1 MSDGATSPAPLFFR
15 RPVPLWGAVVV
26 TFVVAALSY
35 SAGRF
40 AGPTAVETEHV
51 EHSDAQA
58 REVVNEKKSAELVVI
73 ERWRP
78 ARNPQTGELLKGCDG
93 GVAFEGEKITG
104 SKSLSD
110 LTRSTDFA
118 SSSTSTAKTSTET
131 RSSWE
136 VGGTIGAQWIGDPAP
151 LVFVGGTA
159 KRRLLGGVEAGLLGG
174 VGLDVAA
181 GAPKVK
187 SGTLGV
193 VVTGE
198 F

>member
-1 MSDGATSPAPLFFR
+1 MSEGATSQAPSFLSR
-15 RPVPLWGAVVV
+15 RVPLPGAVLVTVV
-26 TFVVAALSY
+26 IGALSY

-40 AGPTAVETEHV
+40 SGPTSVETENV
-51 EHSDAQA
+51 EHASTEA

-78 ARNPQTGELLKGCDG
+78 AVNPRTGEVLSGCDG
-93 GVAFEGEKITG
+93 GVAMEGEKITG

-110 LTRSTDFA
+110 LTRSTDLTAA
-118 SSSTSTAKTSTET
+118 SSSTAKTSTET

-136 VGGTIGAQWIGDPAP
+136 VGGALGAQWVGDPAP
-151 LVFVGGTA
+151 LMFVGGTA
-159 KRRLLGGVEAGLLGG
+159 KRRIIGGVEAGLLGG
-174 VGLDVAA
+174 LGLDVSA